1 MKNDLDFKDKLGQYS
16 AEAILAT
23 LTLIVFP
30 RSMAGLNLNPNE
42 EETKFQSFS
51 QVELL
56 LNRLCKNTYLME
68 TGWQIIREI
77 HWRKVYRL
85 D

>member
-1 MKNDLDFKDKLGQYS
+1 MKKDLDFEDKRYS
-16 AEAILAT
+16 SEAIFAN

-42 EETKFQSFS
+42 EETKFQSIN

-56 LNRLCKNTYLME
+56 LNRLSKKT
-68 TGWQIIREI
+68 
-77 HWRKVYRL
+77 
-85 D
+85 